1 MNSNEK
7 VRKLNELGSEI
18 LYMKMF
24 ITQFSSS
31 LRSLEELQTFTNEIN
46 LLDDYLD
53 YYSYNTDTKLTYAD
67 SSKENM
73 LLGFALNKLISEAN
87 SAKSAATIYNQ
98 SSSHV
103 FFVNYNTINGLILSA
118 KTENTLAMNAY
129 KQALDSIASIEIVY
143 IGITIGIF
151 VSAIIAKN
159 VLLRIVLKKKS
170 EILEV
175 FFEIPRKACTS
186 IQKEC
191 ERFIQK
197 LSSENQE

>member
-31 LRSLEELQTFTNEIN
+31 LRSLEELQTFTKEIN

-67 SSKENM
+67 GSKENM

-129 KQALDSIASIEIVY
+129 KEALDSIASI
-143 IGITIGIF
+143 
-151 VSAIIAKN
+151 
-159 VLLRIVLKKKS
+159 
-170 EILEV
+170 
-175 FFEIPRKACTS
+175 
-186 IQKEC
+186 
-191 ERFIQK
+191 
-197 LSSENQE
+197 

>member
-1 MNSNEK
+1 
-7 VRKLNELGSEI
+7 
-18 LYMKMF
+18 MF

-67 SSKENM
+67 GSKENM

-118 KTENTLAMNAY
+118 KTENTLAMNAF
-129 KQALDSIASIEIVY
+129 K
-143 IGITIGIF
+143 
-151 VSAIIAKN
+151 
-159 VLLRIVLKKKS
+159 
-170 EILEV
+170 
-175 FFEIPRKACTS
+175 
-186 IQKEC
+186 
-191 ERFIQK
+191 
-197 LSSENQE
+197 